1 MASKMENV
9 FEPGIIRQYP
19 VIGNIK
25 ELMEEKGALKA
36 MMSGS
41 GPTVFGIFDNE
52 EKAQEACQKLRE
64 SGSCQQVFLTVPF
77 NNYGGKT
84 IDGE

>member
-36 MMSGS
+36 VMSGS
-41 GPTVFGIFDNE
+41 GPTVFALFDNYE
-52 EKAQEACQKLRE
+52 MALRAKEALLE
-64 SGSCQQVFLTVPF
+64 WGQVPLV
-77 NNYGGKT
+77 
-84 IDGE
+84 